1 MMATLVY
8 GFIAVF
14 LILRL
19 ATGWW
24 QALIVFCTGMLVLI
38 VAFSR
43 MYLGAHYL
51 SDVLGAMAAGVGWL
65 AICLTSVETWR
76 RRRLMMAH
84 RTPGPA
90 NIPLSTMQESKRS
103 EAKGN
108 GN

>member
-14 LILRL
+14 VILRL

-24 QALIVFCTGMLVLI
+24 QALIVFCTGMLVLT
-38 VAFSR
+38 VVFSR

-65 AICLTSVETWR
+65 AICLISVETWR
-76 RRRLMMAH
+76 RRRLMMVH
-84 RTPGPA
+84 RNPGRA

-108 GN
+108 GH